1 MNDHI
6 ADLLS
11 VLPDYNLHLEVDERS
26 PYHNNI
32 QGGKT
37 HISTVL
43 SATDYLRNVTA
54 IKKSNTMFIDQ
65 LLSLNGIY
73 MINWFDRKT
82 YVKGKLNKVPK

>member
-11 VLPDYNLHLEVDERS
+11 VLPDYNLQFEIDENS

-32 QGGKT
+32 QGSKS
-37 HISTVL
+37 HLSTIL
-43 SATDYLRNVTA
+43 SATDYFRNVIA
-54 IKKSNTMFIDQ
+54 IKKSNTMFVDQ

-73 MINWFDRKT
+73 MIN
-82 YVKGKLNKVPK
+82 